1 MKKLSLYIF
10 LVLTFFLTTA
20 GLFKS
25 DLEECA
31 DFKVKSWIGFNRTE
45 VFKTVPLTE
54 EEQEKANE
62 IYEAEMVRLDK
73 KHSER
78 HKCERKKGGG
88 KISSACVDRN
98 AYKFWALQAAAKKRS
113 GKQVKVRDISEYE
126 NKKNYKKYIKMSLNK
141 KLRFADAHGSLDWYF
156 GQEYQ
161 KNYLTCVKEKKNNP
175 ELFKGKYD

>member
-1 MKKLSLYIF
+1 MKKLFLYVF
-10 LVLTFFLTTA
+10 LVLTFFFTTA

-31 DFKVKSWIGFNRTE
+31 DLKTKSWFWFNRTE
-45 VFKTVPLTE
+45 EFKTVPLTE

-78 HKCERKKGGG
+78 HKCERKKSDR

-98 AYKFWALQAAAKKRS
+98 KYGFWARQAAAKKKS

-126 NKKNYKKYIKMSLNK
+126 NKKNYKKYIKMPLNK
-141 KLRFADAHGSLDWYF
+141 KLRLADEQGSWDWYF
-156 GQEYQ
+156 GQEYE
-161 KNYLTCVKEKKNNP
+161 KNYLACVGEKKYNP

>member
-78 HKCERKKGGG
+78 HKCEKKYSGK

-98 AYKFWALQAAAKKRS
+98 AYKFWAQIAATKKKS

-126 NKKNYKKYIKMSLNK
+126 NKREYKKYINMSLKK
-141 KLRFADAHGSLDWYF
+141 KLRFADSQGSKDWLF
-156 GQEYQ
+156 GQTYEGH
-161 KNYLTCVKEKKNNP
+161 YLTCIKEKKNNP

>member
-1 MKKLSLYIF
+1 MKKLSLYVF
-10 LVLTFFLTTA
+10 LVLTFFFTTA
-20 GLFKS
+20 GVFKS

-73 KHSER
+73 EHSER

-98 AYKFWALQAAAKKRS
+98 EYYFWAKYAELARKS
-113 GKQVKVRDISEYE
+113 GKEVKVRDISEYE
-126 NKKNYKKYIKMSLNK
+126 NKREYKKYINMSLKK
-141 KLRFADAHGSLDWYF
+141 KLRFADSQGSKDWLF
-156 GQEYQ
+156 GQIYEGH
-161 KNYLTCVKEKKNNP
+161 YLTCVKEKKNNP

>member
-54 EEQEKANE
+54 EEQK
-62 IYEAEMVRLDK
+62 
-73 KHSER
+73 
-78 HKCERKKGGG
+78 
-88 KISSACVDRN
+88 
-98 AYKFWALQAAAKKRS
+98 
-113 GKQVKVRDISEYE
+113 
-126 NKKNYKKYIKMSLNK
+126 
-141 KLRFADAHGSLDWYF
+141 
-156 GQEYQ
+156 
-161 KNYLTCVKEKKNNP
+161 TP
-175 ELFKGKYD
+175 E